1 MSQHALQALLA
12 PSSTVVLTGQDAADP
27 ILTALLKALSKNN
40 KGLTLVGVKPHWGA
54 ENSPIK
60 HYSSLSELTQ
70 PYDLAILAGKT
81 TQPMS
86 EIIAAC
92 SQAGIHALLML
103 SWTGEPPS
111 DIQHHLRQHN
121 VRLLGPNS
129 FGICRPKQG
138 ISAWLGLT
146 HPLPGRLA
154 LMSQSGTVASALVD
168 WASWQGIGFSQV
180 VAMGSPVDVMPSQ
193 VLDFLSNDFE
203 SQAILMYLQSVGQP
217 TRFLSSLRAA
227 SRSKPVAVVTEHNL
241 GADPRVLDAAL
252 MRTGA
257 VRGRRLNDLIGAAS
271 VMTNARRIKEGALM
285 IIGNGAGPGELAA
298 QRAAELNLSLL
309 EPDQVLR
316 EQLENIVDQRGH
328 IGPVS
333 TVWASCPSDVFV
345 DLAQTALSS
354 KSCGAVLLM
363 LSPTAL
369 IDLSS
374 FYEQVIALHRKQKK
388 LIMVCLLG
396 GGDIVSMRTRL
407 NEAGIPTFRTPET
420 AIEGFQFLEQF
431 QRNQQLAKQSPDSN
445 AASQQVNIEQ
455 ARKHLKTFI
464 RQGKTQLCAADF
476 APVLALFHLSFAQ
489 FPRSQS
495 VIKAALH
502 VRIFRDPVFG
512 TAIGVALGGSDQGS
526 PQKSEV
532 VGLPP
537 LNTLLARDLISQL
550 LPPGNYPQV
559 EALLLNVSS
568 LACELPE
575 CQTLQLS
582 KLYIDQYDCLNGD
595 IAITLAPCSNARR
608 YDHLAIQPYPRQ
620 WVSHLTLRDGSN
632 TTVRPVR
639 PEDSPLIA
647 DFVRGMSKETRYLRF
662 ISNIEELT
670 PRMLS
675 SMSHIDYDREMA
687 FMAVHEINGKERL
700 IGTSRYIDNF
710 DDQSCEF
717 AVVLDDE
724 FQGQGLASYLMKQL
738 FLAAADKGIRVMQGI
753 VLAENKRM
761 ITFCKHLGFSIKRDP
776 DDIGQVIATLRL
788 TDNFVSALH
797 SKKE

>member
-1 MSQHALQALLA
+1 MSQHALQPLLA
-12 PSSTVVLTGQDAADP
+12 PSSVVVLTGQDPDDS
-27 ILTALLKALSKNN
+27 ILMALLHSLSKL
-40 KGLTLVGVKPHWGA
+40 KDHLTLVGVTPKWKD
-54 ENSPIK
+54 STTSITQL
-60 HYSSLSELTQ
+60 STLSELDKS
-70 PYDLAILAGKT
+70 YDLAILAGKT
-81 TQPMS
+81 TQPMG

-92 SQAGIHALLML
+92 GQAGIHSLLML
-103 SWTGEPPS
+103 SWSGEAS
-111 DIQHHLRQHN
+111 NDIQQHLRQHN
-121 VRLLGPNS
+121 VRLIGPNS
-129 FGICRPKQG
+129 FGICRPKQRF
-138 ISAWLGLT
+138 SAWLGLT

-180 VAMGSPVDVMPSQ
+180 IAMGSPVDVMPSQ
-193 VLDFLSNDFE
+193 ILDFLSNDFE

-252 MRTGA
+252 SRTGA

-309 EPDQVLR
+309 EPEETLR
-316 EQLENIVDQRGH
+316 KQLEEIVDHRGH

-333 TVWASCPSDVFV
+333 TVWASCASDVFV
-345 DLAQTALSS
+345 DLAQTALSN

-374 FYEQVIALHRKQKK
+374 FYEQVIELHRKQKK

-396 GGDIVSMRTRL
+396 GGDIVTMRTRI

-431 QRNQQLAKQSPDSN
+431 QRNQRLAKQSPDSN
-445 AASQQVNIEQ
+445 AASEQVNVEQ
-455 ARKHLKTFI
+455 ARMQLQAFL
-464 RQGKTQLCAADF
+464 RQDKKQLNAVDF
-476 APVLALFHLSFAQ
+476 APILALFHLSLANFH
-489 FPRSQS
+489 RSQS
-495 VIKAALH
+495 VINAALH

-512 TAIGVALGGSDQGS
+512 TAIGLALGGSDQGS
-526 PQKSEV
+526 AQKSEV

-550 LPPGNYPQV
+550 LPRGNYPQI
-559 EALLLNVSS
+559 EALLLNISS

-582 KLYIDQYDCLNGD
+582 KLYIDKYDCLTGEVS
-595 IAITLAPCSNARR
+595 ATLAPCPNVRR
-608 YDHLAIQPYPRQ
+608 YEHLAIQPYPRQ
-620 WVSHLTLRDGSN
+620 WVSTLTLRDGSSI
-632 TTVRPVR
+632 TVRPVR
-639 PEDSPLIA
+639 PEDSSMIA

-675 SMSHIDYDREMA
+675 TMSHIDYDREMA
-687 FMAVHEINGKERL
+687 FMAVQEIDGKEHL

-717 AVVLDDE
+717 AVVLDDT

-738 FLAAADKGIRVMQGI
+738 FLAAADKGIRVMKGI

-761 ITFCKHLGFSIKRDP
+761 ITFCKHLGFTITRDP
-776 DDIGQVIATLRL
+776 DDIGQVIATLKL
-788 TDNFVSALH
+788 TDGFVTALY
-797 SKKE
+797 SKK

>member
-1 MSQHALQALLA
+1 MSQHALQTLLA
-12 PSSTVVLTGQDAADP
+12 PSSAIVLTGQDPTDP
-27 ILTALLKALSKNN
+27 ILITLLQALSKTN
-40 KGLTLVGVKPHWGA
+40 KELTLVGVIPEWDAKQLCV
-54 ENSPIK
+54 N
-60 HYSSLSELTQ
+60 HYASCHQLNK
-70 PYDLAILAGKT
+70 PYDVAIFAGKT
-81 TQPMS
+81 NQPMRD
-86 EIIAAC
+86 IIADC
-92 SQAGIHALLML
+92 GRAGIHSLLML
-103 SWTGEPPS
+103 SWTGE
-111 DIQHHLRQHN
+111 DVNEIQHYLRLYN

-129 FGICRPKQG
+129 FGICRPKKG
-138 ISAWLGLT
+138 FSAWLGLT

-193 VLDFLSNDFE
+193 ILDFLSNDFE

-271 VMTNARRIKEGALM
+271 VMTNARRIKEGSLM

-309 EPDQVLR
+309 KPDPVLR
-316 EQLENIVDQRGH
+316 EQLENIVSQRGH

-333 TVWASCPSDVFV
+333 TVWASCPSNVFV
-345 DLAQTALSS
+345 DLAHTTLNSQ
-354 KSCGAVLLM
+354 SCGAVLLM

-374 FYEQVIALHRKQKK
+374 FCEQVTALHRKQKK

-396 GGDIVSMRTRL
+396 GGDIIAMRTRL

-445 AASQQVNIEQ
+445 AASQQLNIEQ

-464 RQGKTQLCAADF
+464 RQGKTQLSAIDF
-476 APVLALFHLSFAQ
+476 APVLALFNLSFAN

-495 VIKAALH
+495 VINAALH

-550 LPPGNYPQV
+550 LPPGNYPHI

-595 IAITLAPCSNARR
+595 IDIRLAPCTNKRR
-608 YDHLAIQPYPRQ
+608 YDHLAIQPYPRH
-620 WVSHLTLRDGSN
+620 WVSHVTLRDGSQ

-675 SMSHIDYDREMA
+675 TMSHIDYDREMA
-687 FMAVHEINGKERL
+687 FMAVHNVDGKDRL

-717 AVVLDDE
+717 AVVLDDD
-724 FQGQGLASYLMKQL
+724 FQGLGLASYLMKQL

-761 ITFCKHLGFSIKRDP
+761 ITFCKHLGFGIQRDP
-776 DDIGQVIATLRL
+776 DDISQVIAT
-788 TDNFVSALH
+788 VALNKQFIDSLG
-797 SKKE
+797 SKKQ